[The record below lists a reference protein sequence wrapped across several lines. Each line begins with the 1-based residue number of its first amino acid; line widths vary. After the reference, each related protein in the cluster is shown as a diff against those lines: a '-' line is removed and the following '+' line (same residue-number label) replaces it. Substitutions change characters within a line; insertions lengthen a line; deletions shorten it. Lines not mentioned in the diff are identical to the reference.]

1 MKRGLFC
8 VIEGPD
14 GSGESTQVELL
25 AKWFE
30 KRGLKVFVTKE
41 PTNSLIGGIIRVVL
55 KKEWKVNMKTLQ
67 LLFTADRAH
76 HLQTEINPMLKKGIN
91 VVCDRYIL
99 STLAFGSLEEDL
111 EWLKQINSKFP
122 RPDLTFILNVPG
134 KVCAERIAKSRF
146 GFEFFE
152 TAEKLEIIR
161 KNFLSLKNF
170 YENTY
175 VIEGNNRKPEEI
187 HEEIVKIVE
196 KFCLTKKPNLNF
208 K

>member
-1 MKRGLFC
+1 MKRGLFL

-14 GSGESTQVELL
+14 ASGQSTQTELL

-30 KRGLKVFVTKE
+30 RRGLKVFVTKE
-41 PTNSLIGGIIRVVL
+41 PTNSLIGGVIRAVL
-55 KKEWKVNMKTLQ
+55 KKEWKIDMRTLQ

-76 HLQTEINPMLKKGIN
+76 HLRMEINPMLERGIN

-99 STLAFGSLEEDL
+99 STLAFGSTEEDL

-122 RPDLTFILNVPG
+122 EPDLTFILNVPG
-134 KVCAERIAKSRF
+134 KICAERIAKSRF

-161 KNFLSLKNF
+161 KNYLDLKDF
-170 YENTY
+170 YKNTH
-175 VIEGNNRKPEEI
+175 VIKGYNRSPVKVHKDIVEI
-187 HEEIVKIVE
+187 IE
-196 KFCLTKKPNLNF
+196 KFCLEKGIKI
-208 K
+208 